1 MSGSADLLW
10 EDCFPSQTQFTTFV
24 STHKKA
30 DLTALSV
37 RQGIHL
43 PNLVMF
49 YLWKLQPSFQRCVD
63 TILNVNKKTT

>member
-1 MSGSADLLW
+1 MSRSADLLW
-10 EDCFPSQTQFTTFV
+10 EDCFPSQTQLLHL
-24 STHKKA
+24 SPQRKEG
-30 DLTALSV
+30 DLTALFV

-43 PNLVMF
+43 PSLVMF